1 MTQKQFF
8 SAVSAQ
14 TGIPQVK
21 VSAVILAALDVITDT
36 LEAGDSIMLR
46 DFGKFYRHRT
56 PARPGR
62 NPRTGETVIIAEQ
75 YVPKFTPSA
84 RLKKQ
89 IR

>member
-46 DFGKFYRHRT
+46 GSALLYGQSRD
-56 PARPGR
+56 
-62 NPRTGETVIIAEQ
+62 EQ
-75 YVPKFTPSA
+75 VTTT
-84 RLKKQ
+84 RE
-89 IR
+89 